1 MFNKKKVLLLVS
13 LATAMVCSATV
24 QVGAFAANNSVQL
37 NETPVIEST
46 ELKGSNFGNVS
57 ADFDLPDGWVY
68 VYDANKT
75 TYTSADI
82 QVKQRGDLTLTPSNK
97 IETLKQ
103 STSDNQLK
111 THLDKASQMLSLL
124 QAQDIKNYVDMT
136 KLQSALEGCGEY
148 VANGTVTAN
157 HLSLYKVF
165 DFYFA
170 GCDSLSGKEIKMSLD
185 LTDVTTGIYAIVQFD
200 GTNWTVVQ
208 PADIIRDAQSAQDG
222 ATVVTLSSA
231 SHVAILTVTQAQL
244 DELKGGSGISLLWI
258 LVALAV
264 VETGVVAFLF
274 VKERALKG

>member
-13 LATAMVCSATV
+13 LATAIVCSATV

-82 QVKQRGDLTLTPSNK
+82 QVKQRGDLTLTASNK

-111 THLDKASQMLSLL
+111 THLEQINLLYIICLLLL
-124 QAQDIKNYVDMT
+124 QLNLVDVG
-136 KLQSALEGCGEY
+136 SPC
-148 VANGTVTAN
+148 
-157 HLSLYKVF
+157 
-165 DFYFA
+165 
-170 GCDSLSGKEIKMSLD
+170 
-185 LTDVTTGIYAIVQFD
+185 IV
-200 GTNWTVVQ
+200 
-208 PADIIRDAQSAQDG
+208 
-222 ATVVTLSSA
+222 A
-231 SHVAILTVTQAQL
+231 SHRYYIV
-244 DELKGGSGISLLWI
+244 SGL
-258 LVALAV
+258 
-264 VETGVVAFLF
+264 
-274 VKERALKG
+274 

>member
-13 LATAMVCSATV
+13 LATAIVCSATV

-75 TYTSADI
+75 AYTSADI

-148 VANGTVTAN
+148 VANGTVTAS

-231 SHVAILTVTQAQL
+231 SPVAILTVTQAKL

>member
-13 LATAMVCSATV
+13 LATAIVCSATV

-75 TYTSADI
+75 VYTSADI

-148 VANGTVTAN
+148 VANGTVTAS

-231 SHVAILTVTQAQL
+231 SPVAILTVTQAQL

>member
-13 LATAMVCSATV
+13 LATAIVCSATV

-37 NETPVIEST
+37 NETPVIESA

-57 ADFDLPDGWVY
+57 AAFDLPDGWAY

-148 VANGTVTAN
+148 VANGTVTAS
-157 HLSLYKVF
+157 HLSLYKVI

-231 SHVAILTVTQAQL
+231 SPVAILTVTQAQL
-244 DELKGGSGISLLWI
+244 DELKGGGFSLIWL